1 MMAKKAPGRA
11 ERRGIT
17 LLEITER
24 FSTDEKAEAWFIGQ
38 RWPDCVACPAR
49 LR

>member
-1 MMAKKAPGRA
+1 MAKKAPGRA

-24 FSTDEKAEAWFIGQ
+24 FSTDEKAEACSSGSAG
-38 RWPDCVACPAR
+38 RTA
-49 LR
+49 